1 MNALLLVFAL
11 AVPAQSQKTTVDMP
25 FLKVGVLN
33 SNNNCFTAECCK
45 KMLSTFDKKD
55 IILMETSVDKIIE
68 TKIGSVVCLRQDANG
83 WLMAKC
89 VFDSSAPPPQGY
101 VLRLHS
107 KPVKYT
113 VTDQI
118 SYNIEEC
125 AVQRFLLVSP
135 VKASRFE

>member
-1 MNALLLVFAL
+1 MSVLLLVAL
-11 AVPAQSQKTTVDMP
+11 LVPAQSQKTTVDMP

-55 IILMETSVDKIIE
+55 IVLMETSGDKIIE

-89 VFDSSAPPPQGY
+89 VFDSPPPTQNF

-113 VTDQI
+113 VSDQ

-125 AVQRFLLVSP
+125 VVQRFLLVSP

>member
-55 IILMETSVDKIIE
+55 IVLMETSVDKIIE

-89 VFDSSAPPPQGY
+89 VFDSPPPQNF

-107 KPVKYT
+107 RPVKYT
-113 VTDQI
+113 FDQI

-135 VKASRFE
+135 VKASRFD